1 MVSCRVVQVRMDNID
16 DGTVTIMS
24 MRNEKE
30 AIRRHVVSL
39 YFCPEVVVDSKMG
52 PECNNSKVGSLFRQ
66 IWKTSLPVCTGASAH
81 LLKTGGYI
89 TVERYLG
96 YTYLQCPP
104 KPAICTHIPKPEL
117 FSSPSNIKTTQHQS
131 SGGVR
136 RQQHPLSW
144 IVIDSRR
151 LA

>member
-66 IWKTSLPVCTGASAH
+66 I
-81 LLKTGGYI
+81 
-89 TVERYLG
+89 
-96 YTYLQCPP
+96 
-104 KPAICTHIPKPEL
+104 
-117 FSSPSNIKTTQHQS
+117 
-131 SGGVR
+131 
-136 RQQHPLSW
+136 
-144 IVIDSRR
+144 
-151 LA
+151 